1 MQGHSLDNQSSGAIR
16 AYSYVRMS
24 SQRQLRGDSLRRQLE
39 RSRAYAD
46 EHSLLLDDSL
56 QDLGVSAWKG
66 KNFKQGA
73 LGRFLAM
80 VENGQIPK
88 GSYLLIESL
97 DRLSREAVPDAL
109 TLFMAI
115 INAGIVIVT
124 LGRDGQQVYS
134 RDILNGDW
142 TKLIIGLAVMS
153 RGHEESQTKSERISA
168 ANKRKRE
175 NARAGE
181 GHITGLTPAWIDAR
195 RIDGNRYEFSLNRHS
210 QTVQAIYEMAARG
223 LGSTA
228 IARHL
233 NATGIPT
240 FGTENGWYQSI
251 IKLVLKRADVVGVF
265 QPHRIVDGKRVPDGD
280 AIEGYFPA
288 AIDKEL
294 FLRVQTIRHLV
305 SKPGRKGDT
314 FANLFAGICHCA
326 HCGGPMTMK
335 MSRVKGNENGRY
347 LVCANYVRGH
357 RCADGRRHFRYEP
370 LEAVILDHVK
380 ELNLAEMLHALR
392 LDDIHR
398 KLDETIAGL
407 IFELEEFR
415 RKERRLALAVED
427 DSDPPEAIVNL
438 LKTRQAERQAIEAE
452 LRRQQAERQR
462 RSVLLDNPT
471 ETYDR
476 IGRLRGEWERAD
488 DITRYDLRSE
498 AHAVIKEIITDISFD
513 SGDCSTTLIVEN
525 GIVAHRFTDG
535 RATLL
540 HQIWRAVPVMTT
552 PAV

>member
-1 MQGHSLDNQSSGAIR
+1 MTGSFDHKDRTYPIR

-39 RSRAYAD
+39 QSRAYAD

-66 KNFKQGA
+66 KNFKHGA
-73 LGRFLAM
+73 LGRFLVM
-80 VENGQIPK
+80 VENGEVPK

-153 RGHEESQTKSERISA
+153 RGHDESRTKSERIGA
-168 ANKRKRE
+168 ANRRKRE
-175 NARAGE
+175 RARAGE
-181 GHITGLTPAWIDAR
+181 GQITGLTPSWIDAR
-195 RIDGNRYEFSLNRHS
+195 RIDGNRYEFTLNHHT
-210 QTVQAIYEMAARG
+210 QTVRTIYEMASRG

-265 QPHRIVDGKRVPDGD
+265 QPHRIIDGKRVPDGD
-280 AIEGYFPA
+280 PIAGYFPA
-288 AIDKEL
+288 AIDNGL
-294 FLRVQTIRHLV
+294 FLRVQSMRDLV
-305 SKPGRKGDT
+305 GKPGRKGKT
-314 FANLFAGICHCA
+314 FANLLTGQCYCA

-335 MSRVKGNENGRY
+335 VSQVKQGMARY
-347 LVCANYVRGH
+347 LVCANHVRGH
-357 RCADGRRHFRYEP
+357 RCDEGRRNFRYEP
-370 LEAVILDHVK
+370 IEAAILDHVR
-380 ELNLAEMLHALR
+380 ELDLADALR
-392 LDDIHR
+392 SACSDAATVQV
-398 KLDETIAGL
+398 DETIAGL
-407 IFELEEFR
+407 TLRLEELR
-415 RKERRLALAVED
+415 RKEYRLAEVIENGND
-427 DSDPPEAIVNL
+427 QIESVVQL
-438 LKTRQAERQAIEAE
+438 LKARQEERQAIEAE
-452 LRRQQAERQR
+452 LRHCQRERQR
-462 RSVLLDNPT
+462 LLARTTDIEAT
-471 ETYDR
+471 DSR
-476 IGRLRGEWERAD
+476 ILELRGIWQATDNDETRFAARA
-488 DITRYDLRSE
+488 E
-498 AHAVIKEIITDISFD
+498 AHAAIRELVSEITFD
-513 SGDCSTTLIVEN
+513 STGNVVTLIVGN
-525 GIVAHRFTDG
+525 GSWAYQISDG
-535 RATLL
+535 KLL
-540 HQIWRAVPVMTT
+540 NMFDAFGIA
-552 PAV
+552 AE